1 MFNIK
6 KSKFWLSPMESVS
19 DLGFRTLCYDHGAD
33 LTFIEMIHAAA
44 LVRKNKAAQSLVDA
58 YDLRI
63 PTGIQLFVTKS
74 DVLKECLLQIKQG
87 IENKDDTFSNLSVID
102 LNFGCPSPEIIKIGG
117 GPALLKRTAKM
128 VELLIVL
135 KKYSP
140 LPCGIKIRL
149 GMNRLEKENKVYLN
163 IIKIVNDVNLDYITV
178 HPKLAN
184 ETSSAPID
192 MDALQ
197 EIIDHAKIPVVG
209 NGFITNAESAKKIL
223 QNAPA
228 DVIITV
234 GHDHSAAF
242 PLYAI
247 PGNVLRL
254 DAHGDAYMFK
264 DADFTNFVISGANYM
279 HYVAKQNLK
288 RPEEVMNLG
297 ITPEN
302 ISTQYHGDGFFGSP
316 VNLEDIAGIAKTKS
330 VNLLDIDVDVLHRSF
345 ALPHSFRT
353 SSLTP
358 ADLAD
363 IIRATSPRIVGLF
376 ELVVSNG
383 APYQDVFQRR
393 DLFAPLCEA
402 VAQTAIARSRS
413 SPQNPQASFVAYP

>member
-209 NGFITNAESAKKIL
+209 NGFITNAESAKKMF
-223 QNAPA
+223 NM
-228 DVIITV
+228 
-234 GHDHSAAF
+234 GCSAVMIARA
-242 PLYAI
+242 AI
-247 PGNVLRL
+247 GNPWI
-254 DAHGDAYMFK
+254 F
-264 DADFTNFVISGANYM
+264 
-279 HYVAKQNLK
+279 
-288 RPEEVMNLG
+288 
-297 ITPEN
+297 
-302 ISTQYHGDGFFGSP
+302 
-316 VNLEDIAGIAKTKS
+316 EDIKNELDKGKKPVQRTRSDYLTAWTTYKEIAEKYGTKEKHY
-330 VNLLDIDVDVLHRSF
+330 LYHKKAFEQKIEGLD
-345 ALPHSFRT
+345 
-353 SSLTP
+353 SS
-358 ADLAD
+358 
-363 IIRATSPRIVGLF
+363 
-376 ELVVSNG
+376 
-383 APYQDVFQRR
+383 
-393 DLFAPLCEA
+393 
-402 VAQTAIARSRS
+402 
-413 SPQNPQASFVAYP
+413 YPKK

>member
-1 MFNIK
+1 MARVAILGIPISHVRYSVVDDEALCVVDIK
-6 KSKFWLSPMESVS
+6 YQNRNTDKQRKDLENLLSAVS
-19 DLGFRTLCYDHGAD
+19 NGIKVVDLGELPHPDSS
-33 LTFIEMIHAAA
+33 
-44 LVRKNKAAQSLVDA
+44 K
-58 YDLRI
+58 
-63 PTGIQLFVTKS
+63 
-74 DVLKECLLQIKQG
+74 
-87 IENKDDTFSNLSVID
+87 ID
-102 LNFGCPSPEIIKIGG
+102 
-117 GPALLKRTAKM
+117 
-128 VELLIVL
+128 
-135 KKYSP
+135 YS
-140 LPCGIKIRL
+140 
-149 GMNRLEKENKVYLN
+149 
-163 IIKIVNDVNLDYITV
+163 
-178 HPKLAN
+178 KL
-184 ETSSAPID
+184 
-192 MDALQ
+192 
-197 EIIDHAKIPVVG
+197 
-209 NGFITNAESAKKIL
+209 AESAKKIL